1 MPDKAASYASGKK
14 AKGPAG
20 TASQR
25 ATKQGKIKGR
35 ESTASKKTAMGNKLP
50 DNKGT

>member
-1 MPDKAASYASGKK
+1 MATNAAKNVKSKT
-14 AKGPAG
+14 KGPAG

-35 ESTASKKTAMGNKLP
+35 KSAAGSKVKK
-50 DNKGT
+50 